1 MVPLG
6 ADISAVG
13 NEAGILA
20 PAAGRGLPILIG
32 LNGSLLHGIE
42 GGERHKILDVG
53 AGRGEDELE
62 GGGVLGG
69 HVQLIGIARE
79 AGEHIAIVSC
89 GGGGGGALPRILKVG
104 GGQVGAVG
112 PLQALAQGDSV
123 GQAVIGYGVAG
134 GAGGNGVALCVVGV
148 KAGEGVGCQA
158 GAVNGAVEGGIQE
171 VRLGGQVQT
180 QGVGAVAHG
189 SVHEELGLE
198 EVGVDA
204 VHIVLLHI
212 QVVVIVEGQYAV
224 VGHEDILGLVHEL
237 GTLCVVGLSLY
248 LGDQVVVLG
257 PVGSGVDE
265 GVAYQR
271 SSVRIFCGG
280 GSLLGSGGLAGSFSS
295 RAGAGSK
302 YAAAHHSDEKQ
313 CEYFFHGYSS
323 IFFI

>member
-1 MVPLG
+1 M
-6 ADISAVG
+6 
-13 NEAGILA
+13 
-20 PAAGRGLPILIG
+20 
-32 LNGSLLHGIE
+32 
-42 GGERHKILDVG
+42 
-53 AGRGEDELE
+53 
-62 GGGVLGG
+62 
-69 HVQLIGIARE
+69 
-79 AGEHIAIVSC
+79 
-89 GGGGGGALPRILKVG
+89 
-104 GGQVGAVG
+104 
-112 PLQALAQGDSV
+112 
-123 GQAVIGYGVAG
+123 
-134 GAGGNGVALCVVGV
+134 ALCVVGV

-224 VGHEDILGLVHEL
+224 VGHQNVLSLMHEL
-237 GTLCVVGLSLY
+237 GTLCVVGLGLD
-248 LGDQVVVLG
+248 LGDQVVVLT

-295 RAGAGSK
+295 RAGAGSE
-302 YAAAHHSDEKQ
+302 YAAAHHSDEKH